1 MTIKVGALE
10 AKNKF
15 SELMETVAYTKQRV
29 LVERRG
35 KPMAAIV
42 SVADLARLETMES
55 EAAQK
60 NRQKEIDEYFAEARK
75 LRAWWLDKLGGQA
88 LPPAADLLREAR
100 EEGLE

>member
-29 LVERRG
+29 LVERRS

-42 SVADLARLETMES
+42 SVADLARLEDMES
-55 EAAQK
+55 EAAQT
-60 NRQKEIDEYFAEARK
+60 NRQKGLDDFFSEAQK
-75 LRAWWLDKLGGQA
+75 LRSWVA
-88 LPPAADLLREAR
+88 
-100 EEGLE
+100 